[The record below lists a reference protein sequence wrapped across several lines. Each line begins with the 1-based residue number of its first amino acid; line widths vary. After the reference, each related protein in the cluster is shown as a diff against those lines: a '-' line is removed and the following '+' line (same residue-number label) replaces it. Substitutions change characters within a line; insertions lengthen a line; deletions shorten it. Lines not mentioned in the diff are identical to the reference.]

1 MLNGRNLVLDTFCE
15 VYDLL
20 KPWADAEFWDLSTHE
35 IVPNSIYLI
44 GRQQC
49 KDNMQK
55 LKDMAERG
63 DCLPILSNPAEGSD
77 TLRWQVRMMDIEPL
91 VLQGKILLIGGG
103 DMEPKYPNL
112 RYDAFMV
119 KVLEYELNQSAI
131 LLSDEIFRKREKPY
145 KFLFLNGRARP
156 HRKYLMERFRSS
168 GLLDQSLW
176 TCLEGKGFNSRVLS
190 LVENGVNLMLEDRP
204 IQYLP
209 EHYEVHTF
217 RERLSLPIPENTQF
231 VKFHLF
237 DNLWGDVYLRPE
249 PYIDTYFSLVTET
262 IYDYPHSFRTEK
274 IWKPIAM
281 GHPWIC
287 VSNAGFYRD
296 MRNMGFLTFDSVIDE
311 SFDSIDNNQERAE
324 RIVEVVEDL
333 CRQDLDAFLASVRD
347 VCKYNQQHLSE
358 MIPRIR
364 RDFPVRLL
372 DFVQK
377 YTNE

>member
-1 MLNGRNLVLDTFCE
+1 MLNGRKLVLDTFCE
-15 VYDLL
+15 VYDLM

-35 IVPNSIYLI
+35 VIPNSIYLI

-63 DCLPILSNPAEGSD
+63 DCLPIMSNPAEGSD
-77 TLRWQVRMMDIEPL
+77 TLRWQVRMMDIEQL
-91 VLQGKILLIGGG
+91 VLEGKILLIGGG
-103 DMEPKYPNL
+103 NMEPKYPNL
-112 RYDAFMV
+112 WHDAFMT
-119 KVLEYELNQSAI
+119 KILDYDENRSAAM
-131 LLSDEIFRKREKPY
+131 LWEEIFRKQQKPY

-156 HRKYLMERFRSS
+156 HRKYLIERFRRS

-176 TCLEGKGFNSRVLS
+176 TCLEGKGFNSRILS
-190 LVENGVNLMLEDRP
+190 LVEDGVNLMLEDRP
-204 IQYLP
+204 IKYLP
-209 EHYEVHTF
+209 ENYEVHMF
-217 RERLSLPIPENTQF
+217 QDRLSLPVPENTQF

-237 DNLWGDVYLRPE
+237 DNLWGDIYLRPE

-262 IYDYPHSFRTEK
+262 IYDYPYSFRTEK

-281 GHPWIC
+281 GHPWIA
-287 VSNAGFYRD
+287 VTNAGFYRD
-296 MRNMGFLTFDSVIDE
+296 IRNMGFLTFDSVIDE
-311 SFDSIDNNQERAE
+311 SFDQIDDNQHRIE
-324 RIVEVVEDL
+324 RITQVVEDL

>member
-35 IVPNSIYLI
+35 VIPNSIYLI

-49 KDNMQK
+49 KDNMHK
-55 LKDMAERG
+55 LKDMALRG
-63 DCLPILSNPAEGSD
+63 DCLPIMSNPAEGSD
-77 TLRWQVRMMDIEPL
+77 TLRWQVRMMDIESL
-91 VLQGKILLIGGG
+91 VLENKILLIGGG
-103 DMEPKYPNL
+103 DMESKYPNL

-145 KFLFLNGRARP
+145 KFLFFNGRARP

-190 LVENGVNLMLEDRP
+190 LVEDGVNLMLEDRP
-204 IQYLP
+204 IKYLP
-209 EHYEVHTF
+209 EHYEVHMF
-217 RERLSLPIPENTQF
+217 RDKLYQPIPENTQF

-237 DNLWGDVYLRPE
+237 ENLWGDVYLRPE

-262 IYDYPHSFRTEK
+262 IYDYPYSFRTEK

-311 SFDSIDNNQERAE
+311 SFDRIDNNQERAE

-333 CRQDLDAFLASVRD
+333 CRQDLDAFMASVRS

-364 RDFPVRLL
+364 NDFPVRLL

>member
-1 MLNGRNLVLDTFCE
+1 MLNGRKLVLDTFCE

-35 IVPNSIYLI
+35 VIPDSIYLI

-63 DCLPILSNPAEGSD
+63 DCLPIMSNPAEGSD
-77 TLRWQVRMMDIEPL
+77 TLRWQIRMMDIEDL
-91 VLQGKILLIGGG
+91 VLQGKILVIGGG
-103 DMEPKYPNL
+103 DMESKYPHL
-112 RYDAFMV
+112 RYDAFMT
-119 KVLEYELNQSAI
+119 KVLDYQDNQSAI
-131 LLSDEIFRKREKPY
+131 SLSDEIFRKPNKPY
-145 KFLFLNGRARP
+145 KFLFFNGRARP

-190 LVENGVNLMLEDRP
+190 LVEDGVNLMLEDRP

-217 RERLSLPIPENTQF
+217 RDKLTAPIPENTQF

-237 DNLWGDVYLRPE
+237 DNVWGEIYLRPE

-311 SFDSIDNNQERAE
+311 SFDSIDNNQDRAE

-333 CRQDLDAFLASVRD
+333 CRQDLDAFLANVRD